1 MTSSDIL
8 PVILSGGGGTRL
20 WPLSSAERPKQFLS
34 LDGDSSLLQQT
45 VERVAGPGFARPLL
59 VASERHAGLIDEQLS
74 SLGPDGAD
82 LLLEPE
88 PRNTA
93 AAIALAA
100 LKAGGGATPLL
111 VTPSDHVVRDRDAFL
126 AAVRAAAPFA
136 AEGWL
141 CTFGIAPDRPETG
154 YGWIR
159 LGEALDDGVRAAAA
173 FVEKPPR
180 GEAER
185 MLTDRCHVWNSG
197 IFLFRADSV
206 LAALARYAPDILEAA
221 RAAMA
226 GARSS
231 GNRTVPEREAFAR
244 APALS
249 FDHAV
254 MEKAD
259 RVAVVPVQ
267 MDWSDVGSWDA
278 LYDLSETDADGNV
291 CLGDA
296 LAIEARN
303 CLLQGD
309 GSRRIAVLGVSDLI
323 VVASGDQVLV
333 LPRGRSQEV
342 KKILAALESRR
353 R

>member
-1 MTSSDIL
+1 MASPDIL

-34 LDGDSSLLQQT
+34 LDGDASLLQQT
-45 VERVAGPGFARPLL
+45 VERVSGPGFARPLL
-59 VASERHAGLIDEQLS
+59 VASERHADLIDEQLS
-74 SLGPDGAD
+74 LLGPDGAD

-88 PRNTA
+88 ARNTA

-100 LKAGGGATPLL
+100 LKAGDGATPLL
-111 VTPSDHVVRDRDAFL
+111 VTPSDHVVRDREAFV
-126 AAVRAAAPFA
+126 AAVRAAAPLA

-141 CTFGIAPDRPETG
+141 CTFGITPDRPETG

-159 LGEALDDGVRAAAA
+159 LGDILGEGVRAVAA

-180 GEAER
+180 EEAER
-185 MLTDRCHVWNSG
+185 MLAAGGHVWNSG
-197 IFLFRADSV
+197 IFLFRADAV
-206 LAALARYAPDILEAA
+206 LAALARHAPAILEAA

-231 GNRTVPEREAFAR
+231 GNRTVPGREAFGR

-267 MDWSDVGSWDA
+267 MGWSDVGSWDA
-278 LYDLSETDADGNV
+278 LFAIGPADAAGNV
-291 CLGDA
+291 CHGDVLA
-296 LAIEARN
+296 LESSD
-303 CLLQGD
+303 CLVRGVP
-309 GSRRIAVLGVSDLI
+309 GRRVSVVGVADLI
-323 VVASGDQVLV
+323 VVASERDVIV
-333 LPRGRSQEV
+333 LPRGRSQQVRAIVERLNG
-342 KKILAALESRR
+342 K
-353 R
+353 